1 MSTKYPIE
9 GLKSN
14 RNAVVLMEI
23 YNEAAWFMIIWL
35 VTGEAELGEG
45 GGDNTGSP
53 KSL

>member
-35 VTGEAELGEG
+35 DTRDAELGKG
-45 GGDNTGSP
+45 GQPGSP
-53 KSL
+53 